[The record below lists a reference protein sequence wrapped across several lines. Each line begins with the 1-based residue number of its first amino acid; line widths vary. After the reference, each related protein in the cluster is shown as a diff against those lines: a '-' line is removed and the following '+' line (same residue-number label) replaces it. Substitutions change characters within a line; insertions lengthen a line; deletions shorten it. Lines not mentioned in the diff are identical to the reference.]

1 MARGATGRKKK
12 GRVPSPTLEEQVA
25 EIARARLLPRTD
37 RVPRKGDSA
46 ADTGEEPSDPA
57 GKTGE
62 GSDDERSIFDSDD
75 EEEEDEDDDAP
86 VHTVQ
91 PRPDSPT
98 PAEIE
103 LMEMRRL
110 FTQGLGF
117 NDEAARYVTE
127 EEQVD
132 KAAVLATLEYDQCEQ
147 IVKNTRKQVAFG
159 KTITVADRSLRSF
172 QLAVTVA
179 KHYERT
185 SRILT
190 TKDIDPNIFPMFKAQ
205 KEIEDQQRKT
215 KPELPTGLTLDQ
227 TPKAAKVFELVRE
240 HLGRYRGISGVP
252 LSYVVR
258 DQPFPPDD
266 PDPMFINA
274 PRSRYESFDAE
285 MIRRAP
291 IYLHPGMGETG
302 PLHPTFV
309 ADMTKVWEVLHDL
322 FSAQPIWVH
331 VKGKK
336 LASSRNGR
344 ACFMELHRHI
354 LGYGNTHTMGLAIMD
369 KLNTTRFDGPTKNWT
384 FDKYVSAHV
393 DLHNQAEQLVAHGF
407 QTISGYVK
415 VNLFTRNISEKAGF
429 GPVAMSVIADS
440 TLQGDFDR
448 VKQLYVDYY
457 RRHLVHATGL
467 TGGSAQRSVSAVNTS
482 GNNGGSKGRKK
493 RKTNNDTFSGNIPNQ
508 QQLDACKVKLR
519 DYSTDEYK
527 KLDWIAKYKL
537 RLMRLEAAKT
547 SGGGSTS
554 RGSSSTVSAITQGT
568 NVPES
573 ATVATKA
580 TTGSN
585 STNPALVRPNTT

>member
-1 MARGATGRKKK
+1 MRK
-12 GRVPSPTLEEQVA
+12 L
-25 EIARARLLPRTD
+25 
-37 RVPRKGDSA
+37 
-46 ADTGEEPSDPA
+46 
-57 GKTGE
+57 
-62 GSDDERSIFDSDD
+62 F
-75 EEEEDEDDDAP
+75 
-86 VHTVQ
+86 
-91 PRPDSPT
+91 
-98 PAEIE
+98 IE
-103 LMEMRRL
+103 
-110 FTQGLGF
+110 GLGF
-117 NDEAARYVTE
+117 NDTAARFVTE

-132 KAAVLATLEYDQCEQ
+132 KASVLATLDYDQCEQ

-159 KTITVADRSLRSF
+159 KTITVADRSLRNF

-185 SRILT
+185 SRVLKT
-190 TKDIDPNIFPMFKAQ
+190 SDIDVSLFPAFKAQ
-205 KEIEDQQRKT
+205 KDIEDLQRKD
-215 KPELPTGLTLDQ
+215 KPELPTGLELNQ

-258 DQPFPPDD
+258 EQPFPPDY
-266 PDPMFINA
+266 PDPMFTSI

-291 IYLHPGMGETG
+291 IYLNPALGETG

-354 LGYGNTHTMGLAIMD
+354 LGHGNTHTMGLAIMD
-369 KLNTTRFDGPTKNWT
+369 KLNATKFDGPTKNWT

-393 DLHNQAEQLVAHGF
+393 DLHNQAEQLVSHGF
-407 QTISGYVK
+407 EAISGHVK
-415 VNLFTRNISEKAGF
+415 VNLFTRNISERAGF
-429 GPVAMSVIADS
+429 GPVAMSIIADS

-467 TGGSAQRSVSAVNTS
+467 TGGSAQRSVSAVNTGGGDS
-482 GNNGGSKGRKK
+482 GNRGRKK
-493 RKTNNDTFSGNIPNQ
+493 RKTDGTFGGNVPSQ
-508 QQLDACKVKLR
+508 QQPFDLRQFELKEEERSIKLKRYSSCKR
-519 DYSTDEYK
+519 
-527 KLDWIAKYKL
+527 
-537 RLMRLEAAKT
+537 
-547 SGGGSTS
+547 
-554 RGSSSTVSAITQGT
+554 
-568 NVPES
+568 
-573 ATVATKA
+573 
-580 TTGSN
+580 
-585 STNPALVRPNTT
+585 LVRVRLKTTVGYHPFGRNFPG

>member
-1 MARGATGRKKK
+1 MRPSDFDMARPTAKRGERTEANPTG
-12 GRVPSPTLEEQVA
+12 
-25 EIARARLLPRTD
+25 EIA
-37 RVPRKGDSA
+37 
-46 ADTGEEPSDPA
+46 EE
-57 GKTGE
+57 
-62 GSDDERSIFDSDD
+62 SDDNKSILRTEDEDS
-75 EEEEDEDDDAP
+75 EEEEERVPEHTCRERRDWEVTP
-86 VHTVQ
+86 VE
-91 PRPDSPT
+91 RELE
-98 PAEIE
+98 AMRKLFIE
-103 LMEMRRL
+103 
-110 FTQGLGF
+110 GLGF
-117 NDEAARYVTE
+117 NDTAARFITE
-127 EEQVD
+127 QEQVD
-132 KAAVLATLEYDQCEQ
+132 KASVLATLDYDQCEQ

-159 KTITVADRSLRSF
+159 KTITVADRSLRNF

-185 SRILT
+185 SRVLKT
-190 TKDIDPNIFPMFKAQ
+190 SDIDVSLFPAFKAQ
-205 KEIEDQQRKT
+205 KEIEDQQRKD
-215 KPELPTGLTLDQ
+215 KPELPTGLELNQ

-258 DQPFPPDD
+258 EQPFPPDD
-266 PDPMFINA
+266 PDPMFTNV

-291 IYLHPGMGETG
+291 IYLNPALGETG

-354 LGYGNTHTMGLAIMD
+354 LGHGNTHTMGLAIMD
-369 KLNTTRFDGPTKNWT
+369 KLNATKFDGPTKNWT

-393 DLHNQAEQLVAHGF
+393 DLHNQAEQLVSHGF
-407 QTISGYVK
+407 QAISGHVK
-415 VNLFTRNISEKAGF
+415 VNLFTRNISERAGF
-429 GPVAMSVIADS
+429 GPVAMSIIADS

-467 TGGSAQRSVSAVNTS
+467 TGGSAQRSVSAVNTGGGDS
-482 GNNGGSKGRKK
+482 GNKGRKK
-493 RKTNNDTFSGNIPNQ
+493 RKTDGTFGGNVPSQ
-508 QQLDACKVKLR
+508 QQLDACRVKLKN
-519 DYSTDEYK
+519 YSTDEYK
-527 KLDWIAKYKL
+527 KLDWISKYKL
-537 RLMRLEAAKT
+537 RLMRMEAAKP
-547 SGGGSTS
+547 SGGGPTPH
-554 RGSSSTVSAITQGT
+554 GSSSTVSAITQET
-568 NVPES
+568 HAPDS
-573 ATVATKA
+573 ATVATQS